1 MAFRLGLTS
10 EPLAVFLGV
19 LARDDDR
26 GASPVGFVCF
36 AAPLAF
42 ASGLGGITCR
52 EGGARLLLMPRR
64 PRFMIL
70 AGVTGVSWGLKFGEG
85 GMSLLI
91 SCDIFD
97 EDGIA
102 RLWGMGGAGG
112 GMERS
117 TGEGVSPG
125 TSPAVLP
132 LRERLERRRG
142 VELVDLDP
150 RKTFLLWAGF
160 VGRMAGDGF
169 FREGCMPL
177 SSSLE
182 DAWRLFVEVC
192 MDC

>member
-1 MAFRLGLTS
+1 
-10 EPLAVFLGV
+10 
-19 LARDDDR
+19 
-26 GASPVGFVCF
+26 
-36 AAPLAF
+36 
-42 ASGLGGITCR
+42 
-52 EGGARLLLMPRR
+52 
-64 PRFMIL
+64 MIL

-91 SCDIFD
+91 SCDTFD
-97 EDGIA
+97 AGEDDEGGIA
-102 RLWGMGGAGG
+102 GLWGTGGAGG

-132 LRERLERRRG
+132 LRERLERKRG
-142 VELVDLDP
+142 VEFVDLDP
-150 RKTFLLWAGF
+150 RKSFLLWAGF

-169 FREGCMPL
+169 FREGWMPF

-182 DAWRLFVEVC
+182 DAWRLFAEVC